1 MGRVDNIMTL
11 LQSFRILV
19 EAVCMNS
26 RALPVFSALPDDAFR
41 RVFLGSPNAA
51 LLRDA
56 DGKVLAVNAA
66 FEALFGLEAAEAV
79 GLDLRE
85 VVRPVEN
92 RPGEEGEVWSLCGA
106 AFLRQTRWS
115 AGEGE
120 EVDVSVSQFTVG
132 AYEDRPLSCVLFRDI
147 SGRRRAEEQL
157 RAAERKYRSI
167 FENAVEGIFQ
177 TTPEGRYLE
186 VNGTLARIYGFDS
199 VAEMTEYFRD
209 IKNQLYVDPNRRDDF
224 VRQLAAHDQVRDFE
238 SEIRKKDGSVIW
250 ISENARVVRDLGGNP
265 LYYEGTVVDI
275 TDRKRAEEALA
286 AQRAYFTQLFA
297 NSPQAISLI
306 DMRRN
311 IVDVNAAFEELFGYR
326 AADIKGFGMRTFIV
340 PEHLLTECE
349 NVRCAVLSGKS
360 VVRETARRHRDG
372 RLIPVSMIGF
382 PIVIGGEPRGIV
394 YIYQDISERKAFEEQ
409 ITHQAFH
416 DALTGLPNRSL
427 FADRLERALTRAARR
442 DDYQYAVLMID
453 LNKFKGIN
461 DTLGHQAG
469 DQLLIEVSRR
479 IAGCVRGMDTV
490 ARLGGDEF
498 AVILEELKSKKEVMA
513 VVERIGGALGQSCA
527 LCGTTVT
534 PGASIG
540 IVLRTRDYASA
551 EDILRDADIAMYR
564 AKEQGRP
571 SMIFDRRMHQEILEA
586 ISLEADLRQAIS
598 GGELLLHYQPI
609 VDVANGR
616 IEGFEALVRWDH
628 PNRGLV
634 PPGQFIPLAEETGL
648 ILPLGRFVIAEACRQ
663 LRDWQLEM
671 PEAGHLS
678 VSVNVSCRQ
687 FVKDGLVDH
696 VAQVL
701 ADTGLAPDCLK
712 LEITESVLM
721 HDAQHTA
728 QELTRLKALGVK
740 IAIDDFG
747 TGYSS
752 LSYLR
757 QLPIDHLKIDR
768 SFISGAD
775 CDGESQEIV
784 KSIISLARSLGLTVI
799 AEGVERA
806 DQLDR
811 LRRCAC
817 DKAQGFMFSRPVDK
831 DAAGRLIRQGP
842 ADEAACC

>member
-1 MGRVDNIMTL
+1 MAMH
-11 LQSFRILV
+11 FRGAFPDV
-19 EAVCMNS
+19 
-26 RALPVFSALPDDAFR
+26 PDDAFR
-41 RVFLGSPNAA
+41 RVFLCTPNAA

-56 DGKVLAVNAA
+56 DGHILAVNAA
-66 FEALFGLEAAEAV
+66 FEALFGLEAVDVV
-79 GLDLRE
+79 GHDLRE
-85 VVRPVEN
+85 VVRPAKGL
-92 RPGEEGEVWSLCGA
+92 PGEEGEVWSLCGA

-120 EVDVSVSQFTVG
+120 AVDVSVSQFTVG
-132 AYEDRPLSCVLFRDI
+132 SHEGRPLSCVLFRDI

-177 TTPEGRYLE
+177 TTPQGRYLE
-186 VNGTLARIYGFDS
+186 VNGTLARIYGFDA
-199 VAEMTEYFRD
+199 VAEMTEHFRD

-224 VRQLAAHDQVRDFE
+224 VRELAAHDQVRDFE
-238 SEIRKKDGSVIW
+238 SEIRKKDGTTIW
-250 ISENARVVRDLGGNP
+250 ISENARVVRDTEGNP

-275 TDRKRAEEALA
+275 TDRKLAEEALA
-286 AQRAYFTQLFA
+286 SQRAYFAQLFA

-306 DMRRN
+306 DTHRN

-326 AADIKGFGMRTFIV
+326 AADIKGYGMRAFIV
-340 PEHLLTECE
+340 PENLLTECE
-349 NVRCAVLSGKS
+349 NVRGSILSGNS

-382 PIVIGGEPRGIV
+382 PIVIKGAVQGIV

-442 DDYQYAVLMID
+442 GDYQYAVLMID

-469 DQLLIEVSRR
+469 DLLLVEVAKR

-513 VVERIGGALGQSCA
+513 VVDRIGACLGQPCR
-527 LCGTTVT
+527 LCGTAVT

-571 SMIFDRRMHQEILEA
+571 AVIFDRKMHQEILEA
-586 ISLEADLRQAIS
+586 ISLEADLRHAIEA
-598 GGELLLHYQPI
+598 GELLLHYQPI
-609 VDVANGR
+609 VDVGHGG

-628 PNRGLV
+628 PSRGLV

-663 LRDWQLEM
+663 LRDWQRDM
-671 PEAGHLS
+671 PEARGLS

-701 ADTGLAPDCLK
+701 ADTGLAPESLK

-768 SFISGAD
+768 SFISGEG

-806 DQLDR
+806 DQLSR
-811 LRRCAC
+811 LRQAAC
-817 DKAQGFMFSRPVDK
+817 DKAQGFMFSRPLDK
-831 DAAGRLIRQGP
+831 
-842 ADEAACC
+842 EAAARFLRRGVPGECGCP

>member
-1 MGRVDNIMTL
+1 MVSDSPG
-11 LQSFRILV
+11 SFLHV
-19 EAVCMNS
+19 
-26 RALPVFSALPDDAFR
+26 PDDAFR
-41 RVFLGSPNAA
+41 RVFQCSPNAA
-51 LLRDA
+51 VLRDA
-56 DGKVLAVNAA
+56 DGVVLAVNAA
-66 FEALFGLEAAEAV
+66 FEALFGVEAGEVV
-79 GLDLRE
+79 GEDLRA
-85 VVRPVEN
+85 VVRPVES
-92 RPGEEGEVWSLCGA
+92 RTGEDGEVWSLSGA

-115 AGEGE
+115 AGEGD
-120 EVDVSVSQFTVG
+120 VADVSVSQFVVG
-132 AYEDRPLSCVLFRDI
+132 ENAGKPVTCMLFRDI
-147 SGRRRAEEQL
+147 SSRRRAEEQL

-199 VAEMTEYFRD
+199 VAEMTEHFRD
-209 IKNQLYVDPNRRDDF
+209 IKNQLYVVPTRRDDF

-238 SEIRKKDGSVIW
+238 SEIRKKDGTVIW
-250 ISENARVVRDLGGNP
+250 ISENARVVRDSAGRP

-275 TDRKRAEEALA
+275 TDRRRAEEALA
-286 AQRAYFTQLFA
+286 TQRAYFSQLFA

-306 DMRRN
+306 DMHRN
-311 IVDVNAAFEELFGYR
+311 IVDVNAAFEGLFGFR
-326 AADIKGFGMRTFIV
+326 AADVQGFGMRAFIV
-340 PEHLLTECE
+340 PENLLTECE
-349 NVRCAVLSGKS
+349 NVRGAILSGKS
-360 VVRETARRHRDG
+360 VERETMRRHRDG
-372 RLIPVSMIGF
+372 RLLPVSMIGF
-382 PIVIGGEPRGIV
+382 PIVIQGTTQGIV
-394 YIYQDISERKAFEEQ
+394 YIYQDISERKAFEAQ

-469 DQLLIEVSRR
+469 DALLVEMAQRLGR
-479 IAGCVRGMDTV
+479 CVRGMDTV

-513 VVERIGGALGQSCA
+513 VVDRISAVLAQPYT
-527 LCGTTVT
+527 LCGSVVT

-540 IVLRTRDYASA
+540 IVLRTRGYASA

-564 AKEQGRP
+564 AKEQGRT
-571 SMIFDRRMHQEILEA
+571 SMIFDRKMHEEILEA
-586 ISLEADLRQAIS
+586 ISLEADLRQALTA
-598 GGELLLHYQPI
+598 GELLLHYQPI
-609 VDVANGR
+609 VDVQHGG

-628 PNRGLV
+628 PTRGLV
-634 PPGQFIPLAEETGL
+634 PPVQFIPLAEETGL

-663 LRDWQLEM
+663 LRDWQRDY
-671 PEAGHLS
+671 PAAQGLS

-687 FVKDGLVDH
+687 FVKDGLVEH

-701 ADTGLAPDCLK
+701 ADTGLPPECLK

-728 QELTRLKALGVK
+728 KELSRLKALGVK

-768 SFISGAD
+768 SFISGED
-775 CDGESQEIV
+775 CEGESQEIV

-799 AEGVERA
+799 AEGVERE

-817 DKAQGFMFSRPVDK
+817 DKAQGFMFSRPLDK
-831 DAAGRLIRQGP
+831 DAAGRLLGRSNDGRC
-842 ADEAACC
+842 ACA

>member
-1 MGRVDNIMTL
+1 
-11 LQSFRILV
+11 
-19 EAVCMNS
+19 
-26 RALPVFSALPDDAFR
+26 
-41 RVFLGSPNAA
+41 
-51 LLRDA
+51 
-56 DGKVLAVNAA
+56 
-66 FEALFGLEAAEAV
+66 
-79 GLDLRE
+79 
-85 VVRPVEN
+85 
-92 RPGEEGEVWSLCGA
+92 
-106 AFLRQTRWS
+106 
-115 AGEGE
+115 
-120 EVDVSVSQFTVG
+120 
-132 AYEDRPLSCVLFRDI
+132 VLFRDI

-199 VAEMTEYFRD
+199 VAEMTEHFRD
-209 IKNQLYVDPNRRDDF
+209 IKNQLYVVPSRRDDF
-224 VRQLAAHDQVRDFE
+224 VRELAAHDQVRDFE
-238 SEIRKKDGSVIW
+238 SEIRKKDGSTIW
-250 ISENARVVRDLGGNP
+250 ISENARVVRDTAGAP

-275 TDRKRAEEALA
+275 TDRKLAEEALA
-286 AQRAYFTQLFA
+286 TQRAYFAQLFA

-306 DMRRN
+306 DTHRN

-326 AADIKGFGMRTFIV
+326 AADIKGYGMRAFIV
-340 PEHLLTECE
+340 PENLLTECE
-349 NVRCAVLSGKS
+349 NVRGSILSGKS
-360 VVRETARRHRDG
+360 VVRETARLHRDG

-382 PIVIGGEPRGIV
+382 PIVIKGAVQGIV
-394 YIYQDISERKAFEEQ
+394 YTYQDISERKAFEEQ

-442 DDYQYAVLMID
+442 GDYQYAVLMID

-469 DQLLIEVSRR
+469 DQLLVEVARR

-513 VVERIGGALGQSCA
+513 VVERIGACLGQPCR
-527 LCGTTVT
+527 LCGTSVT

-551 EDILRDADIAMYR
+551 EDLLRDADIAMYR
-564 AKEQGRP
+564 AKEQGRA
-571 SMIFDRRMHQEILEA
+571 SVIFDRKMHQEILEA
-586 ISLEADLRQAIS
+586 ISLEADLRHALEA
-598 GGELLLHYQPI
+598 GELLLHYQPI
-609 VDVANGR
+609 VDVQHGA

-628 PNRGLV
+628 PSRGLV
-634 PPGQFIPLAEETGL
+634 PPAQFIPLAEETGL

-663 LRDWQLEM
+663 LRDWQREM
-671 PEAGHLS
+671 PEARGLS

-687 FVKDGLVDH
+687 FVKDGLVEH

-701 ADTGLAPDCLK
+701 ADTGLAPECLK

-768 SFISGAD
+768 SFISGEG

-806 DQLDR
+806 DQLTR
-811 LRRCAC
+811 LRQAAC
-817 DKAQGFMFSRPVDK
+817 DKAQGFMFSRPLDRH
-831 DAAGRLIRQGP
+831 AAARFLRRGAQG
-842 ADEAACC
+842 EGACP

>member
-1 MGRVDNIMTL
+1 MAMY
-11 LQSFRILV
+11 FRGASPDV
-19 EAVCMNS
+19 
-26 RALPVFSALPDDAFR
+26 PDDAFR
-41 RVFLGSPNAA
+41 RVFLCSPNAA

-56 DGKVLAVNAA
+56 DGRVLAVNAA
-66 FEALFGLEAAEAV
+66 FEALFGLEAGDVV
-79 GLDLRE
+79 GHDLRE
-85 VVRPVEN
+85 VVRPTQG

-120 EVDVSVSQFTVG
+120 AVDVSVSQFAVG
-132 AYEDRPLSCVLFRDI
+132 ALAGRPISCVLFRDI

-186 VNGTLARIYGFDS
+186 VNGTLARIYGFDA
-199 VAEMTEYFRD
+199 VAEMTEHFRD
-209 IKNQLYVDPNRRDDF
+209 IKNQLYVVPSRRDDF
-224 VRQLAAHDQVRDFE
+224 VRELAAHDQVRDFE
-238 SEIRKKDGSVIW
+238 SEIRKKDGSTIW
-250 ISENARVVRDLGGNP
+250 ISENARVVRDTAGAP

-275 TDRKRAEEALA
+275 TDRKLAEEALA
-286 AQRAYFTQLFA
+286 TQRAYFAQLFA

-306 DMRRN
+306 DTHRN

-326 AADIKGFGMRTFIV
+326 AADIKGYGMRAFIV
-340 PEHLLTECE
+340 PENLLTECE
-349 NVRCAVLSGKS
+349 NVRGSILSGKS
-360 VVRETARRHRDG
+360 VVRETARLHRDG

-382 PIVIGGEPRGIV
+382 PIVFKGAVQGLV
-394 YIYQDISERKAFEEQ
+394 YTYQDISERKAFEEQ

-442 DDYQYAVLMID
+442 GDYQYAVLMID

-469 DQLLIEVSRR
+469 DQLLVEVARR

-513 VVERIGGALGQSCA
+513 VVERIGACLGQPCR
-527 LCGTTVT
+527 LCGTSVT

-551 EDILRDADIAMYR
+551 EDLLRDADIAMYR
-564 AKEQGRP
+564 AKEQGRA
-571 SMIFDRRMHQEILEA
+571 SVIFDRKMHQEILEA
-586 ISLEADLRQAIS
+586 ISLEADLRHALEA
-598 GGELLLHYQPI
+598 GELLLHYQPI
-609 VDVANGR
+609 VDVQHGA

-628 PNRGLV
+628 PSRGLV
-634 PPGQFIPLAEETGL
+634 PPAQFIPLAEETGL

-663 LRDWQLEM
+663 LRDWQREM
-671 PEAGHLS
+671 PEARGLS

-687 FVKDGLVDH
+687 FVKDGLVEH

-701 ADTGLAPDCLK
+701 ADTGLAPESLK

-768 SFISGAD
+768 SFISGEG

-806 DQLDR
+806 DQLTR
-811 LRRCAC
+811 LRQAAC
-817 DKAQGFMFSRPVDK
+817 DKAQGFMFSRPLDRH
-831 DAAGRLIRQGP
+831 AAARFLRRGAQG
-842 ADEAACC
+842 EGACP

>member
-1 MGRVDNIMTL
+1 MAIDSPG
-11 LQSFRILV
+11 
-19 EAVCMNS
+19 
-26 RALPVFSALPDDAFR
+26 ALPDVPDDAFR
-41 RVFLGSPNAA
+41 RVFQCSPNAA
-51 LLRDA
+51 VLRDA
-56 DGKVLAVNAA
+56 DGAVLAVNAA
-66 FEALFGLEAAEAV
+66 FEALFGVEAGEVV
-79 GLDLRE
+79 GEDLRA
-85 VVRPVEN
+85 VVRPVES
-92 RPGEEGEVWSLCGA
+92 RMGEDGEVWSLSGA

-115 AGEGE
+115 AGEGH
-120 EVDVSVSQFTVG
+120 VADVSVSQFVVG
-132 AYEDRPLSCVLFRDI
+132 ASAGKPVTCMLFRDI
-147 SGRRRAEEQL
+147 SSRRRAEQQL

-199 VAEMTEYFRD
+199 VAEMTEHFRD
-209 IKNQLYVDPNRRDDF
+209 IKNQLYVVPSRRDDF
-224 VRQLAAHDQVRDFE
+224 VRELAAHDQVRNFE
-238 SEIRKKDGSVIW
+238 SEIRKKDGTVIW
-250 ISENARVVRDLGGNP
+250 ISENARVVRDTAGRP

-275 TDRKRAEEALA
+275 TDRRRAEEALA
-286 AQRAYFTQLFA
+286 AQRAYFSQLFA

-306 DMRRN
+306 DMHRN
-311 IVDVNAAFEELFGYR
+311 IVDVNAAFEGLFGFR
-326 AADIKGFGMRTFIV
+326 AADIKGYGMRAFIV
-340 PEHLLTECE
+340 PDHLLTECE
-349 NVRCAVLSGKS
+349 NVRGAILSGKS
-360 VVRETARRHRDG
+360 VERETARRHRDG
-372 RLIPVSMIGF
+372 RLLPVSMIGF
-382 PIVIGGEPRGIV
+382 PIVIQGTPQGIV
-394 YIYQDISERKAFEEQ
+394 YIYQDISERKAFEAQ

-469 DQLLIEVSRR
+469 DALLVEVAQRLVR
-479 IAGCVRGMDTV
+479 CVRGMDTV

-498 AVILEELKSKKEVMA
+498 AVILEELKSKKEVMS
-513 VVERIGGALGQSCA
+513 VVDRISTVLAQPFP
-527 LCGTTVT
+527 LCGAVVT
-534 PGASIG
+534 PGASVG
-540 IVLRTRDYASA
+540 IVLRTRDYVSA

-571 SMIFDRRMHQEILEA
+571 SMVFDRKMHEEILEA
-586 ISLEADLRQAIS
+586 ISLEADLRQALTA
-598 GGELLLHYQPI
+598 GELLLHYQPI
-609 VDVANGR
+609 VDVQHGG

-628 PNRGLV
+628 PTRGLV
-634 PPGQFIPLAEETGL
+634 PPVQFIPLAEETGL

-663 LRDWQLEM
+663 LRDWQRDY
-671 PEAGHLS
+671 PFARGLS

-687 FVKDGLVDH
+687 FVKDGLVEH

-701 ADTGLAPDCLK
+701 AETGLPPDCLK

-721 HDAQHTA
+721 HDARHTA
-728 QELTRLKALGVK
+728 KELSRLKALGVK

-799 AEGVERA
+799 AEGVERE

-811 LRRCAC
+811 LRQCAC
-817 DKAQGFMFSRPVDK
+817 DKAQGFMFSRPLDK
-831 DAAGRLIRQGP
+831 DAAGRLLGRSGDGRCSCP
-842 ADEAACC
+842 

>member
-1 MGRVDNIMTL
+1 MVMHSQAT
-11 LQSFRILV
+11 
-19 EAVCMNS
+19 
-26 RALPVFSALPDDAFR
+26 FSEVPDDAFR
-41 RVFLGSPNAA
+41 RVFLHSPNAA
-51 LLRDA
+51 VLRDA
-56 DGKVLAVNAA
+56 DGRVLAVNAA
-66 FEALFGLEAAEAV
+66 FEALFGVEASEVLGA
-79 GLDLRE
+79 DLRE
-85 VVRPVEN
+85 VVRPEESRV
-92 RPGEEGEVWSLCGA
+92 GEDGEVWSLSGA

-115 AGEGE
+115 AAEGE
-120 EVDVSVSQFTVG
+120 AVDVSVSQFVVG
-132 AYEDRPLSCVLFRDI
+132 AWAGRPVTCMLFRDI
-147 SGRRRAEEQL
+147 SGRRRAEQQL

-199 VAEMTEYFRD
+199 VPEMTEHFRD
-209 IKNQLYVDPNRRDDF
+209 IKNQLYVDPARRDDF
-224 VRQLAAHDQVRDFE
+224 VRELAANDQVRDFE
-238 SEIRKKDGSVIW
+238 SEIRKKDGTVIW
-250 ISENARVVRDLGGNP
+250 ISENARVVRDAAGRP
-265 LYYEGTVVDI
+265 LYYEGTVVDV
-275 TDRKRAEEALA
+275 TDRRRAEEALA

-306 DMRRN
+306 DMHRN
-311 IVDVNAAFEELFGYR
+311 IVDANAAFESLFGFR
-326 AADIKGFGMRTFIV
+326 AADIKGFGMRAFIV
-340 PEHLLTECE
+340 PDHLLTECE
-349 NVRCAVLSGKS
+349 NVRGAILSGKS
-360 VVRETARRHRDG
+360 VVRETVRRHKDG

-382 PIVIGGEPRGIV
+382 PIVIKGEIQGIV

-442 DDYQYAVLMID
+442 SDYQYAVLMID

-469 DQLLIEVSRR
+469 DALLVEV
-479 IAGCVRGMDTV
+479 AGRLVRCVRGMDTV

-498 AVILEELKSKKEVMA
+498 AIILEELKSKKEVMA
-513 VVERIGGALGQSCA
+513 VVERIGAVLAQPFP
-527 LCGTTVT
+527 LCGSTVT
-534 PGASIG
+534 PGASVG

-571 SMIFDRRMHQEILEA
+571 SMVFDRKMHQEILEA
-586 ISLEADLRQAIS
+586 VSLEADLRQALEA
-598 GGELLLHYQPI
+598 GELLLHYQPI
-609 VDVANGR
+609 VDVQNGR

-628 PNRGLV
+628 PTRGLV

-663 LRDWQLEM
+663 LRQWQAEM
-671 PEAGHLS
+671 PGTQALS

-701 ADTGLAPDCLK
+701 SETGVSPECLK

-721 HDAQHTA
+721 HDARHTA
-728 QELTRLKALGVK
+728 KELSRLKALGVK

-799 AEGVERA
+799 AEGVEREE
-806 DQLDR
+806 QLDR
-811 LRRCAC
+811 LRRAAC
-817 DKAQGFMFSRPVDK
+817 DKAQGFMFSRPLDK
-831 DAAGRLIRQGP
+831 EAAGRLLGGSGGC
-842 ADEAACC
+842 ACPGAGATPF